1 MRKNYWP
8 VAFVIVWTALVSGKA
23 TAQTADNSA
32 IDKLVYDALKDMH
45 NKAADLYNSGDSNG
59 CYRMFQGGLTMTRPF
74 LAHRPDV
81 QQILD
86 QGMQS
91 AEKMPSVPQR
101 ARILHDTI
109 EQVRTRI
116 KPPSPIKSSEP
127 PPINP
132 LPPAPTPNPMP
143 PAPATN
149 PTSQPPMPPTAAT
162 DTLWK
167 RLGGEDGVSK
177 IVDTFLAQALVDVR
191 VNFTRGDRFKFD
203 KQKEAD
209 LKHKLV
215 AYISS
220 ITDGTVVPTSSRSL
234 AEAHKGMNITG
245 AEFDAFVRCLKSAME
260 TNNVAAPDVEAVLT
274 KIRATRKDIAA
285 GE

>member
-1 MRKNYWP
+1 MRKHYWP
-8 VAFVIVWTALVSGKA
+8 VALVMIGTVSVSGLA
-23 TAQTADNSA
+23 TAQTTDNAA

-59 CYRMFQGGLTMTRPF
+59 CYRMFQGGLTMARPF

-116 KPPSPIKSSEP
+116 KPPSTIKSPEP
-127 PPINP
+127 PQINP

-143 PAPATN
+143 PATN
-149 PTSQPPMPPTAAT
+149 PTPQPPMPATVAT

-209 LKHKLV
+209 LKQKLV

-260 TNNVAAPDVEAVLT
+260 TNNVTAPDVEAVLT

-285 GE
+285 VE